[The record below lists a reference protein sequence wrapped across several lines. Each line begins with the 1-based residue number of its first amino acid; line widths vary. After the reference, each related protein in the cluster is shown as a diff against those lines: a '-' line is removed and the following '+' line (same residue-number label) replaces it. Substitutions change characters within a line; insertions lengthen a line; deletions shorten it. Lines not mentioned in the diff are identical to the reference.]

1 MADTEGRR
9 TVRSTE
15 SIILILVVVAVLAVL
30 LWLVI
35 GRGDRES
42 SIDVDINVPTQ
53 QDSGSPP
60 S

>member
-15 SIILILVVVAVLAVL
+15 SIILILVVVAALAVL
-30 LWLVI
+30 FWFVI

-60 S
+60 N